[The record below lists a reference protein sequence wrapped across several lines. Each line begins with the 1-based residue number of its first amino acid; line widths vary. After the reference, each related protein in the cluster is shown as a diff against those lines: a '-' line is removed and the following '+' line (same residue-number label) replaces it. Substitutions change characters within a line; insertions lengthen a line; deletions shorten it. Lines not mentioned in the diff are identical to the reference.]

1 MEIIAINQLC
11 LNFNQVV
18 DADTKIL
25 THEWYAKG
33 MVNDLE
39 LEFSFNE
46 LLFKKTETDEII
58 IDWEAIRAILKNSIT
73 NLDSLIKQSENVLR
87 PLYKEVFKSG
97 GKDFD
102 NKLIYFHVLGI
113 NISCISKNIYFD
125 NYQFDLIFLLESE
138 IDHLR
143 DTYFT
148 YYSTFRNLGSTLVIT
163 GVRRE
168 EG

>member
-1 MEIIAINQLC
+1 MEIIVIDQLC
-11 LNFNQVV
+11 LNFKQVV
-18 DADTKIL
+18 DVDTKML

-33 MVNDLE
+33 IFNDLE

-46 LLFKKTETDEII
+46 FLFKKLETDEII
-58 IDWEAIRAILKNSIT
+58 IDWEVIRAILKNSIT

-87 PLYKEVFKSG
+87 SLYKEVFKSG
-97 GKDFD
+97 EKDFD
-102 NKLIYFHVLGI
+102 SKLIYFSLLGL
-113 NISCISKNIYFD
+113 NMSLISKNKYFD
-125 NYQFDLIFLLESE
+125 DYQFDLIFLLESE

-168 EG
+168 EA